1 MNTEYLGYAVIAIIL
16 AVLWIWIA
24 FNAEN
29 APLYEEETDRFTY
42 KEYITFF
49 GIKLFKRK
57 K

>member
-49 GIKLFKRK
+49 GIKIFKRK